1 MKITRFSADGFRN
14 LKDVEFFPDEEMNV
28 IYGENGQGKTNI
40 IEAMWLYTGCY
51 SFRTQKNIHLIAEG
65 NDFAKTELDFF
76 AHGRDQTA
84 KMTVAAKKDIILNGI
99 NCDSPR
105 QMLGEFYAV
114 VFSPS
119 MLSVVKE
126 GPGERRKFLN
136 VAISLVKPNYAGVMS
151 KYLRV
156 LAQRNSVLKKMSEM
170 QLPPE
175 YLEAL
180 DVEFVRLASKIIRY
194 RLDYI
199 EELKESAGS
208 IYGGISSDREKFS
221 FTYDFSKNEKMSDDE
236 IKEKLKLSL
245 EKSRESDIRRQ
256 FTATGPQTDDLILTL
271 DGRDARSYGSQGQQ
285 RSCALALKLAEA
297 SIVRKLTGERPVV
310 LLDDVM
316 SELDERRQNFI
327 LNYLSE
333 GQVFITCCD
342 PSQLLRSAK
351 GKAFEV
357 KNGKAVNI

>member
-156 LAQRNSVLKKMSEM
+156 LAQRNSVLKKMSSVCESTI
-170 QLPPE
+170 
-175 YLEAL
+175 AIT
-180 DVEFVRLASKIIRY
+180 ASHDKP
-194 RLDYI
+194 
-199 EELKESAGS
+199 SP
-208 IYGGISSDREKFS
+208 SS
-221 FTYDFSKNEKMSDDE
+221 T
-236 IKEKLKLSL
+236 
-245 EKSRESDIRRQ
+245 SRS
-256 FTATGPQTDDLILTL
+256 PQ
-271 DGRDARSYGSQGQQ
+271 
-285 RSCALALKLAEA
+285 
-297 SIVRKLTGERPVV
+297 
-310 LLDDVM
+310 
-316 SELDERRQNFI
+316 
-327 LNYLSE
+327 
-333 GQVFITCCD
+333 
-342 PSQLLRSAK
+342 
-351 GKAFEV
+351 
-357 KNGKAVNI
+357 